1 MSKGGASKSTSGG
14 ITAWL
19 LSQEAKV
26 LCIDLDGQGNLTSM
40 LTQEYDICDVF
51 YEKTILEALI
61 EEDVRPYTLAITDNL
76 HIVPSND
83 FLANLTHEMLTKR
96 RVTFDSIT
104 KALEPVMKIYD
115 YIIIDTPPNLV
126 EATLM
131 GLSPESESG
140 TYAVTMFDGSMFCYY
155 AIPKF
160 FEIVDAVN
168 ENFNRNVKK
177 AGILFAVIDYRAKE
191 NVVMERLVDKEFP
204 GLRFETVIRR
214 KALEAYFNYDRILHG
229 EAVAIGLLFSL
240 FISERYFQNKMPLR
254 ELYNWLLKNHY
265 PLYFSQINLVKLLQ
279 WMKLDKKRTND
290 TINFVLLRSIEQ
302 PKVVS
307 FSEEEILNDMKQ
319 FFAYLDGG
327 NL

>member
-1 MSKGGASKSTSGG
+1 MDAKIITFGISKGGASKSTSSG

-96 RVTFDSIT
+96 RVTFNSIT
-104 KALEPVMKIYD
+104 KALDPVMKIYD
-115 YIIIDTPPNLV
+115 YIIIDTPPNLG

-214 KALEAYFNYDRILHG
+214 KASTRRVPISGFEDNDELENALEFYYPFV
-229 EAVAIGLLFSL
+229 E
-240 FISERYFQNKMPLR
+240 
-254 ELYNWLLKNHY
+254 EL
-265 PLYFSQINLVKLLQ
+265 
-279 WMKLDKKRTND
+279 KKRVGAD
-290 TINFVLLRSIEQ
+290 EKERI
-302 PKVVS
+302 
-307 FSEEEILNDMKQ
+307 
-319 FFAYLDGG
+319 
-327 NL
+327 